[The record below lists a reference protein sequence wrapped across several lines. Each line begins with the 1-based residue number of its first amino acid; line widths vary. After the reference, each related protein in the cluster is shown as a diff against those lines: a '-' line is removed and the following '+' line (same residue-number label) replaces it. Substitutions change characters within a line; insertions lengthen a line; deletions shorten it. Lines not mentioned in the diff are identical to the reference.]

1 MDAPPYLSGR
11 FLHQE
16 AGMLVIWL
24 GALLVVIGIV
34 LLAGQAIYRGRMS
47 EPGPAGLGSRNTLE
61 PAHRGVRFMGLGPN
75 WPGLAFVVVGALL
88 LVFGGYF

>member
-1 MDAPPYLSGR
+1 
-11 FLHQE
+11 
-16 AGMLVIWL
+16 MLLIWL

-61 PAHRGVRFMGLGPN
+61 PAHRGVRFMGLGTN
-75 WPGLAFVVVGALL
+75 WPGIFLFAAGAILL
-88 LVFGGYF
+88 LLGGYF